1 MFMRTQRAADMVSGA
16 ILAALGLLSLV
27 ASLNISGVTGEHLHP
42 RTLPYLLSLV
52 IFITGLALLLGG
64 WRYRGE
70 EKIIAWPDRE
80 GWKRI
85 LISLASIVVYLF
97 LLEPLGFTLSSF
109 LLLTF
114 LIWYLGRYNLILIIL
129 MDLATVVT
137 IYYLFYRLLGLN
149 FPVGPLGW

>member
-1 MFMRTQRAADMVSGA
+1 MLMRTQRAADMVSGA
-16 ILAALGLLSLV
+16 LLAGLGLLSLV
-27 ASLNISGVTGEHLHP
+27 ASLNIAGVTGEHLHP

-52 IFITGLALLLGG
+52 IFVTGLALLLSG

-70 EKIIAWPDRE
+70 AKIIDWPGRE

-85 LISLASIVVYLF
+85 LISLASIVVYLL

-109 LLLTF
+109 LLLVF
-114 LIWYLGRYNLILIIL
+114 LTWYLGRYHIIF
-129 MDLATVVT
+129 
-137 IYYLFYRLLGLN
+137 IILLGLATAVVIYFLFIQFLGLT